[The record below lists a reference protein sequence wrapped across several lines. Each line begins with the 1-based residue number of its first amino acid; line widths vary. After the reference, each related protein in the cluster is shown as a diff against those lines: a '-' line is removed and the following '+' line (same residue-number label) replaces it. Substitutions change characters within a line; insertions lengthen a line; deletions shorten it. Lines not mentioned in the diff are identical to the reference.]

1 MILTRSHQ
9 IFPRQ
14 YGLGLRVYR
23 DIRDGGNIFSTL
35 KRYVLPV
42 GKYLFRNVLKP
53 FIKNNKVE
61 IQNALSRQSMNIIK
75 RLAAG
80 KRPSTQDLKEDIG
93 QIFKGK
99 TLVDHLKG
107 EGIYCPNNNNNKRRR
122 IK

>member
-53 FIKNNKVE
+53 FVKNNKAE
-61 IQNALSRQSMNIIK
+61 IQNASRQSMNIIK

-80 KRPSTQDLKEDIG
+80 KRLSTQDLKEDIG

-107 EGIYCPNNNNNKRRR
+107 EGIYCVNNNNKRRK

>member
-1 MILTRSHQ
+1 MILTRTHQ

-23 DIRDGGNIFSTL
+23 DIREGGNIFSTL
-35 KRYVLPV
+35 KRYVLPI

-53 FIKNNKVE
+53 FVKNNKAE
-61 IQNALSRQSMNIIK
+61 IQNALSRQSINIIK

-80 KRPSTQDLKEDIG
+80 KRPSTHDLKEDIE
-93 QIFKGK
+93 QMFKSK
-99 TLVDHLKG
+99 TLVDHLRG
-107 EGIYCPNNNNNKRRR
+107 EGINCLNNNKRRK